1 MFLAFFRNT
10 LATFVCHSAPERLKD
25 RFAQVPIAHR
35 PQAVLAQRR
44 DTPLSEQRFQLR
56 WPIESVGGDVDC
68 GGLVAVHL
76 FGLFVGR

>member
-10 LATFVCHSAPERLKD
+10 LASLLCHSMPERLKD

-56 WPIESVGGDVDC
+56 WPVQAVAWDVYC
-68 GGLVAVHL
+68 EGLLAVHL